1 MKDHGSLTVARQPF
15 LIRHFDLIGK
25 GGQSLLFFLPNFCL
39 KPPLSLFLTDDG
51 NHQFFSLGIEAMNK
65 RIVFLV
71 LASLLLPANAM
82 AQSAASDNAISSNAS
97 ALLTRQQQRMD
108 ILEQGLKE
116 IRGVVEQDL
125 REIKLKVEQL
135 GSSSAQA
142 GTAQVAD
149 LNALRNEMEKLNDT

>member
-1 MKDHGSLTVARQPF
+1 
-15 LIRHFDLIGK
+15 
-25 GGQSLLFFLPNFCL
+25 
-39 KPPLSLFLTDDG
+39 
-51 NHQFFSLGIEAMNK
+51 MNK

-82 AQSAASDNAISSNAS
+82 AQSAASDNATSSNVS

-116 IRGVVEQDL
+116 IRGVIEQDL

-149 LNALRNEMEKLNDT
+149 LNALRNEMKN